1 TVRVDWDRATD
12 WKDGEVIELQW
23 FIVVCFWRLALG
35 TKRRLHSTIRHSGA
49 VRGAGIAGMLICCGA
64 CTDTLLGPAPA
75 VDRSTMFDQLWGQ
88 FDLHYSFFAFKGV
101 NWDSLGAEYRPRAL
115 AARTNAEFATQV
127 GAMLR
132 ELKDVHV
139 SLSPTAA
146 STYGYVSTFDTI
158 TTYFNS
164 LMIFKNYVPQSMT
177 TAGGHIKY
185 GVVAAGIGYVR
196 IGSFA
201 GSGWADEIDE
211 ALDSLADATSLIVDV
226 RNNSG
231 GNVQLAIKI
240 AGRFTAISRR
250 YGWVRFRNGP
260 KHTDFTDFAE
270 ETVGK
275 TGKAKYRGKVF
286 VLTNRRD
293 FSSAEDFVLAMRVIP
308 RVTVVGDTTAGA
320 SGGPVP
326 REMANGWSYEMSE
339 WIEYLPGKK
348 MFEGVGLAP
357 DVYVRAV
364 SGRDLILERALALA
378 R

>member
-1 TVRVDWDRATD
+1 MKRR
-12 WKDGEVIELQW
+12 QW
-23 FIVVCFWRLALG
+23 FIVVRSWYLVLSAAL
-35 TKRRLHSTIRHSGA
+35 
-49 VRGAGIAGMLICCGA
+49 LIVCTA
-64 CTDTLLGPAPA
+64 CMDTLLGPAPK
-75 VDRSTMFDQLWGQ
+75 VDRSAMFDQLWQQ
-88 FDLHYSFFAFKGV
+88 FDLHYSFFAFKGI
-101 NWDSLGAEYRPRAL
+101 NWDSVGAVYRPRAL
-115 AARTNAEFATQV
+115 AAQTNGEFATEV

-139 SLSPTAA
+139 SLTPTAT
-146 STYGYVSTFDTI
+146 STYAYVSTFDTI
-158 TTYFNS
+158 TTFFS
-164 LMIFKNYVPQSMT
+164 SPMIFKNYVPQPVT
-177 TAGGHIKY
+177 TSGGHIKY
-185 GVVAAGIGYVR
+185 GLAAPGVGYVR

-201 GSGWADEIDE
+201 GAGWAGEMDE
-211 ALDSLADATSLIVDV
+211 ALDSMPDATSLIIDV
-226 RNNSG
+226 RNNNG
-231 GNVQLAIKI
+231 GNVQLAVKI

-250 YGWVRFRNGP
+250 YGWIRIRNGP
-260 KHTDFTDFAE
+260 KHTDFTDFTE

-275 TGKAKYRGKVF
+275 TGKAKFRGKVY

-326 REMANGWSYEMSE
+326 RQMANGWSYEMSE

-357 DVYVRAV
+357 DVFVRAV